1 LLLSQEELGNCPA
14 VFVVSA
20 EAADSVLDL
29 AELCKEPSNFLTLKS
44 AVTPEV
50 NVIGLYSSGVTPPPQ
65 GVRMDMEEPGYFS
78 HRHHFTH
85 MFAISHIFSAL
96 LFD

>member
-1 LLLSQEELGNCPA
+1 V

-29 AELCKEPSNFLTLKS
+29 AELCKEPSNFLALKS

-50 NVIGLYSSGVTPPPQ
+50 HVIGLYSSGVTPPPQ

-85 MFAISHIFSAL
+85 MFAISHIFSDL
-96 LFD
+96 LFN